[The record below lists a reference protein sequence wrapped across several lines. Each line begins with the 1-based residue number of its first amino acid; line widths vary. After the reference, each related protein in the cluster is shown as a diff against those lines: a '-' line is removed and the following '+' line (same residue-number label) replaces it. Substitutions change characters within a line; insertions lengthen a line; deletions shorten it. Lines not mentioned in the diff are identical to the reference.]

1 MNNLS
6 ENQKERLR
14 KVSPNDIVKYQKVV
28 KNNTGK
34 KVKINKKNNKS
45 TKIKKSTIALL
56 IAAGFQL
63 RQWVHLMLLV
73 LVKLLKK

>member
-28 KNNTGK
+28 KK
-34 KVKINKKNNKS
+34 
-45 TKIKKSTIALL
+45 
-56 IAAGFQL
+56 
-63 RQWVHLMLLV
+63 
-73 LVKLLKK
+73 